1 MYYSTKTDVRVKNN
15 LNAWGDRMIV
25 QHDSWREFIKQRR
38 NEQSLSRNENELIE
52 LIKLETI
59 RNNSDNISRTIAY
72 QDYFFRVKEIHWS
85 FLASMVSRNAGYNM
99 TDLENQSYINGLSI
113 KQRKQ
118 LYLTYE
124 RANWIIFSDAFPQLL
139 LFEYS
144 IKQNKPLFYLL
155 KFFSVSS
162 FMEIEWEKY
171 WTDRDHERLVYS
183 LIINEQNMIEKPVI
197 HDEYFKHEVFDTIS
211 YKLQEQ
217 LKLSSVIFP
226 NIYGELYGLSVFDF
240 QEINKRI
247 QIGKQL
253 YSILFHDAI
262 HESFCEFA
270 QHTIHTGSRNDYEEL
285 VGITKSDN
293 PKLRDVYPVIPHKR
307 TAKYDWYSQS
317 VIPPEWYKVE
327 HYSDEFKFKEKF
339 LMKQELMNS
348 LLKMKSLFQ

>member
-1 MYYSTKTDVRVKNN
+1 M
-15 LNAWGDRMIV
+15 NAEGDLMIL
-25 QHDSWREFIKQRR
+25 QHDSWKEYINQRR
-38 NEQSLSRNENELIE
+38 KEQSLSRNENELIE
-52 LIKLETI
+52 MIKHETI

-72 QDYFFRVKEIHWS
+72 QNYYFRMKDIRWS

-99 TDLENQSYINGLSI
+99 TDLENQNYINGLSL

-139 LFEYS
+139 LFEFS
-144 IKQNKPLFYLL
+144 VKQNKPLFYLL
-155 KFFSVSS
+155 KHFSVSS

-171 WTDRDHERLVYS
+171 WTNRDQVRLVYS

-197 HDEYFKHEVFDTIS
+197 QDEYFKHEVFDTLS

-226 NIYGELYGLSVFDF
+226 NLLGEVYGMSIF
-240 QEINKRI
+240 QFQVINKRI

-253 YSILFHDAI
+253 YSILFNEDL
-262 HESFCEFA
+262 HENFCEFA
-270 QHTIHTGSRNDYEEL
+270 KQITHTGSRNDYEDI
-285 VGITKSDN
+285 VGFAKSNN
-293 PKLRDVYPVIPHKR
+293 PILRDVYPIIPHKR
-307 TAKYDWYSQS
+307 TKTYDWYTQT
-317 VIPPEWYKVE
+317 VFQPEWYEQE
-327 HYSDEFKFKEKF
+327 HYSDQYKFKETF
-339 LMKQELMNS
+339 LMKQELMMS